1 MTNGLAKAR
10 SVSEFPRYSPRT
22 SLLRFALFEAVI
34 PEEGKRGK
42 RKIIYDVHSYLILWE
57 ILCYHGARG
66 RELNKVPLLLG
77 AF

>member
-1 MTNGLAKAR
+1 MTNGLAKSR
-10 SVSEFPRYSPRT
+10 SVSEFPRYFPRT
-22 SLLRFALFEAVI
+22 SLLRFALFEAVF
-34 PEEGKRGK
+34 PEEGK

>member
-42 RKIIYDVHSYLILWE
+42 RKIIYDVHSYLIL
-57 ILCYHGARG
+57 
-66 RELNKVPLLLG
+66 
-77 AF
+77 